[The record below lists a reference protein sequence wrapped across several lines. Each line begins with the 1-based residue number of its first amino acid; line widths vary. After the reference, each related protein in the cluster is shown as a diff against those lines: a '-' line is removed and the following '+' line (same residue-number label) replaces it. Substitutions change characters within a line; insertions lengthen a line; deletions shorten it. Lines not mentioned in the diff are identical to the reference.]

1 MLSHPQG
8 NTGRGLVHPA
18 AAGWILCLH
27 QQVCTQ
33 TLRLLKQG
41 HAMGVVPHTTE
52 PQLLASLVHAPALL
66 YALLPSNTA
75 TCPFLC
81 KYALFLGSLAPWLL
95 PSLPAGGPAPEPRR
109 DAAAA
114 VYSSGPT
121 DYLAVF
127 GGTTADSTHLNDMW
141 LFSLTQRTWTLV
153 PIVVRMS
160 LVRHCFLRQGV
171 QSRPKSQEYYVGCP
185 ACTVLH
191 CTALHACL
199 QLDSFALRRLACRVL
214 PTSHMPAGELP

>member
-1 MLSHPQG
+1 MDSVFAPAGMHPNLAAVETRSCYG
-8 NTGRGLVHPA
+8 CCAAYHRA
-18 AAGWILCLH
+18 AAFGFPCSCSRPA
-27 QQVCTQ
+27 VCTVAIKH
-33 TLRLLKQG
+33 RYV
-41 HAMGVVPHTTE
+41 AIP
-52 PQLLASLVHAPALL
+52 ASASMH
-66 YALLPSNTA
+66 
-75 TCPFLC
+75 C
-81 KYALFLGSLAPWLL
+81 SLAPWLL

-160 LVRHCFLRQGV
+160 LVRHCLLSQGV
-171 QSRPKSQEYYVGCP
+171 PSRPRLKARNTMLGVLP
-185 ACTVLH
+185 ALPACLHCTALYCTVLH
-191 CTALHACL
+191 CTVLHACL
-199 QLDSFALRRLACRVL
+199 QLESFALPRLACRVL
-214 PTSHMPAGELP
+214 PTSHLPADELP